1 MAINDLL
8 NGMILQVA
16 ASPTYKLADLS
27 HEWYN
32 PLDEKIW
39 VKPGFGGL
47 MKRAKIYNPDIKT
60 VGLIG
65 ILTNEWFLI

>member
-27 HEWYN
+27 
-32 PLDEKIW
+32 PPRM
-39 VKPGFGGL
+39 VQAAG
-47 MKRAKIYNPDIKT
+47 
-60 VGLIG
+60 
-65 ILTNEWFLI
+65 